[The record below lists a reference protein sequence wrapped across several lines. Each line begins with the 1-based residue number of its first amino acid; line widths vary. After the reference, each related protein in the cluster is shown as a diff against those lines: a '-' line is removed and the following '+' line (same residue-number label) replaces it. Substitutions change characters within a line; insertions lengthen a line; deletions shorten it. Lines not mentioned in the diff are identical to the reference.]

1 MKKFVYLLFL
11 LLPFI
16 DLGSSITA
24 RFLDVSIS
32 IGGIIKGLLLVFL
45 VIYSIFLTKSKYK
58 KITIVYI
65 ILAFLFS
72 ILYLVFKPI
81 NSFSNLFNEINY
93 LVKFLFFPISFFSF
107 LCLFDDIGFEKEIA
121 EKLMLYTI
129 IIYSVLLILPILT
142 GTSFNTYENGLYG
155 MVGWFYAANEVSTI
169 LVLLFPFSYLLIS
182 NKRKYLFLGIL
193 PILLVISYVGTK
205 VTLFGLV
212 IVGFIVLI
220 ISYLYNKKIFKNPFI
235 SSLIVF
241 IVILMVNFGSYTI
254 DNLFAVLDTP
264 SETEEIYECINCETL
279 PGDSLLTKIKKYGL
293 RLLSQRNYF
302 LKNTNEIYSDNF
314 NAETLLF
321 GLGFNNNAEINNG
334 NVTKLIEMDILDIFY
349 HMGILAIILFL
360 IPFIFL
366 LYLLIKDKFKLNKN
380 RVFYIL
386 MILMSLG
393 ISTVAGHV
401 YMAPAVSI
409 YVVVYCMFLASELNA
424 FEKAKIND
432 KKIAFLALHMGYGGV
447 ENAIAS
453 QASMLSSVYEVEII
467 SLYKQNY
474 DIPFKLG
481 KKVKIT
487 YLMNTVSNREEF
499 ISNLKSFHLIKTFK
513 EGIKSLYIL
522 INKNSKIIKY
532 IMSSDAK
539 VIISTRYEFSK
550 LLNKFGNKDAIKVSE
565 QHVYD
570 VSDEYIAK
578 LNKLKNIDY
587 LMPVSKYLYDQYK
600 DKVNIKMNFI
610 PLSLNYFP
618 KNNEISKVDN
628 KNLIAIGRLDKIK
641 GFVDLIK
648 IMQIIVKQ
656 DNSVHL
662 DIFGDGLEK
671 DELIKLIKD
680 YKLEENIKLW
690 GFKNQTFI
698 KKYLQNSSLYLM
710 TSFEESFGLVVIEAM
725 SYGIPC
731 IAFNSAKGVLDVIR
745 NSENGF
751 IINGRNNKEYA
762 SKVLEYVDMSVKNRK
777 RLSENARLASEKY
790 KHENISE
797 EWIEFINYINETHNI
812 NMQEYLKKLYKDSK
826 DSYYN
831 ELDNDLNSK
840 KKRFIITVN
849 PETLMMSEKDEKLKN
864 ILDGNYSFVPD
875 GIAVVKAARKLG
887 INVNERITGIDIAEY
902 LLNNANV
909 NKYSVYL
916 FGAKEE
922 VIQALVEKIKKEYKN
937 IKLLGFS
944 NGYVEDKDNV
954 MEDIIK
960 LKPDICMVALGIP
973 NQEKLI
979 YKYFD
984 KAKKGIYIGVGGS
997 FDVLSGSKM
1006 RAPKIFIKLNLEW
1019 LYRIITEPKRLK
1031 RFWNSNV
1038 KFMFKIKK

>member
-1 MKKFVYLLFL
+1 MKKFIYLLFL

-45 VIYSIFLTKSKYK
+45 VIYSMFFTKSKYK
-58 KITIVYI
+58 KITNIYI

-72 ILYLVFKPI
+72 TFYLVCKPI
-81 NSFSNLFNEINY
+81 DNFNVLFNEINY
-93 LVKFLFFPISFFSF
+93 LVKFLFFPIGFFSF
-107 LCLFDDIGFEKEIA
+107 LCLFDDIGFEKEII

-129 IIYSVLLILPILT
+129 IVYSVLLILPILT

-155 MVGWFYAANEVSTI
+155 MIGWFYAANEISTI

-205 VTLFGLV
+205 VTLFGLL
-212 IVGFIVLI
+212 ITGFIVLI
-220 ISYLYNKKIFKNPFI
+220 ISYLYNKKVFQNPFI

-241 IVILMVNFGSYTI
+241 IVILMISIGSYTM
-254 DNLFAVLDTP
+254 DNFFAVMETP
-264 SETEEIYECINCETL
+264 SMTEYECVNCEDL
-279 PGDSLLTKIKKYGL
+279 PGDSLFVKIKKYGL

-302 LKNTNEIYSDNF
+302 LKNTNEIYLDNF

-349 HMGILAIILFL
+349 HMGVIAIILFL
-360 IPFIFL
+360 MPFIFL
-366 LYLLIKDKFKLNKN
+366 LYLFIRDKFKLNRN

-393 ISTVAGHV
+393 ISNVAGHV

-409 YVVVYCMFLASELNA
+409 YIVVYCMFLASELKV

-481 KKVKIT
+481 KKVKVT
-487 YLMNTVSNREEF
+487 YLMNSVSNREEF

-522 INKNSKIIKY
+522 INKNNKIVKY
-532 IMSSDAK
+532 IMGSDAK

-550 LLNKFGNKDAIKVSE
+550 LLNKYGNKYSIKISE

-570 VSDEYIAK
+570 ISDEYIAK
-578 LNKLKNIDY
+578 LNKLSNIDY
-587 LMPVSKYLYDQYK
+587 IMPVSKYLYDQYK
-600 DKVNIKMNFI
+600 DKVNIKMQFI
-610 PLSLNYFP
+610 PLALNSYP
-618 KNNEISKVDN
+618 NDGEISKVNN

-641 GFVDLIK
+641 GFADLIK

-671 DELIKLIKD
+671 ENLIKLIKD
-680 YKLEENIKLW
+680 YKLEDNIKLW
-690 GFKNQTFI
+690 GFKNQNFI
-698 KKYLQNSSLYLM
+698 KKYLQKSSLYLM

-731 IAFNSAKGVLDVIR
+731 IAFDSAKGVLDVIKH
-745 NSENGF
+745 NENGF
-751 IINGRNNKEYA
+751 IINGRNIKEYA
-762 SKVLEYVDMSVKNRK
+762 SKVLEYIDMSVKEKNK
-777 RLSENARLASEKY
+777 LSKNARITSEKY

-826 DSYYN
+826 NSYYN
-831 ELDNDLNSK
+831 ELDRDLKNK
-840 KKRFIITVN
+840 NKRFIITVN
-849 PETLMMSEKDEKLKN
+849 PETLMMSEKDEELKN

-875 GIAVVKAARKLG
+875 GIAVVKAARK
-887 INVNERITGIDIAEY
+887 INISIPERITGIDIAEH
-902 LLNNANV
+902 LLNVANT
-909 NKYSVYL
+909 NKYSMYL

-944 NGYVEDKDNV
+944 NGYVDDKDKI
-954 MEDIIK
+954 MEEIIK
-960 LKPDICMVALGIP
+960 LNPDICMVALGIP
-973 NQEKLI
+973 YQEKLI

-984 KAKKGIYIGVGGS
+984 KVKKGIYIGVGGS
-997 FDVLSGSKM
+997 FDVLSGSKK